1 MKTMTKM
8 MFAVTVAMSGVSA
21 ANAAPVFSNTFG
33 PDARSVNTSLSVN
46 GETVVSQGLTISG
59 GGNQGQAVFAPDL
72 SYLDSMGPITLS
84 FAAPVS
90 GFGLNFVSDN
100 LNVILSAYDDLGNL
114 LESGIFTGSPTPNL
128 VRAGYAGFTGYSNI
142 SRAVVTTSRGSSS
155 LYIGTVTFVNAG
167 AVPETATWGMMI
179 AGFGMTGAALR
190 TRRRSTKVSF
200 A

>member
-1 MKTMTKM
+1 MKTVAKM
-8 MFAVTVAMSGVSA
+8 MIAVTVAISGVSA
-21 ANAAPVFSNTFG
+21 ANAAPIFSNTFG
-33 PDARSVNTSLSVN
+33 PNAKSVNTSLIEN
-46 GETVVSQGLTISG
+46 GETVVSQGTTISG
-59 GGNQGQAVFAPDL
+59 GSNAGQAVFAPDL

-100 LNVILSAYDDLGNL
+100 LDVILSAYDDLGNL

-142 SRAVVTTSRGSSS
+142 ARAVVTTSRDNSS

-167 AVPETATWGMMI
+167 AVPEMGT
-179 AGFGMTGAALR
+179 
-190 TRRRSTKVSF
+190 
-200 A
+200 